1 MRGFQKW
8 NFISDAEVSLS
19 QPEYQYLPVQKA
31 ELEALIRI
39 AKRSLRERKMLD
51 DTKPPLGSRIRSMIL
66 VYDAFGETYTD
77 ADKFA
82 LKIMANLLKEVVG
95 DDTV

>member
-1 MRGFQKW
+1 
-8 NFISDAEVSLS
+8 
-19 QPEYQYLPVQKA
+19 
-31 ELEALIRI
+31 
-39 AKRSLRERKMLD
+39 MLD

-77 ADKFA
+77 RDKTSV
-82 LKIMANLLKEVVG
+82 LKIMANLLREAVG

>member
-1 MRGFQKW
+1 
-8 NFISDAEVSLS
+8 
-19 QPEYQYLPVQKA
+19 
-31 ELEALIRI
+31 
-39 AKRSLRERKMLD
+39 MLD

-77 ADKFA
+77 RDKKSV
-82 LKIMANLLKEVVG
+82 LKIMATLLREVVG